1 MKIRKMTEADIPN
14 VQKTAEA
21 SWREAYEGLVGKEA
35 QDRFLE
41 YAYSN
46 QMLKMRL
53 KRSAF
58 FVAEE
63 NDVIA
68 GFINVTYPNGDRESV
83 LAALYVRPDYQR
95 KGIGEA
101 LFRACFDVLEEADI
115 LTLHVEAENKKGTAF
130 YKKHGFV
137 EVERMEETIGDDT
150 FQSILMKKSFLS

>member
-1 MKIRKMTEADIPN
+1 MNIRKMTEADIPK
-14 VQKTAEA
+14 VQETAES
-21 SWREAYEGLVGKEA
+21 SWREAYEGLIEKDA

-41 YAYSN
+41 YAYSS

-53 KRSAF
+53 KRSVF

-63 NDVIA
+63 EDVVS

-83 LAALYVRPDYQR
+83 LAALYVRPEYQR
-95 KGIGEA
+95 MGTGEA
-101 LFRACFDVLEEADI
+101 LFRACFDVLEEADV
-115 LTLHVEAENKKGTAF
+115 LTLNVEAENEKGTAF

-137 EVERMEETIGDDT
+137 EVERMEETIGEDT